1 MGLLS
6 EIAAGPVALD
16 TAAFIYLIEEH
27 DEYLPV
33 IEPVFAAIDAGRLAA
48 ATSALTLLEVLAV
61 PLRHGDVALARRY
74 ETLLSRGRGLT
85 LVDVS
90 RAVLRDAAALR
101 AVTGMRTPDAIQ
113 VATALQAGCTAFLT
127 NDRALPELPG
137 LKVLQIASFA
147 GGPRA
152 SRAPQV
158 SDRRGGVRSCDPERP
173 ELLVAAP
180 GPAGDSPRP
189 SGRRRRPR

>member
-6 EIAAGPVALD
+6 ELGAGPVALD

-27 DEYLPV
+27 ATFLPV
-33 IEPVFAAIDAGRLAA
+33 VEPLFAAIDEGRLSAV
-48 ATSALTLLEVLAV
+48 TSALTLLEVLVV

-74 ETLLSRGRGLT
+74 EALLARGRGLT

-113 VATALQAGCTAFLT
+113 VATALLTGCSSLVT

-137 LKVLQIASFA
+137 LRVLQIADFLSHQRA
-147 GGPRA
+147 DRPPR
-152 SRAPQV
+152 V
-158 SDRRGGVRSCDPERP
+158 SER
-173 ELLVAAP
+173 
-180 GPAGDSPRP
+180 
-189 SGRRRRPR
+189 